1 MEDSI
6 KSESRF
12 NYALAKLERLH
23 MIHIAIHNARMQQNY
38 PMIQCNLW
46 SLRNELHER
55 MDKDQIGKSDEY
67 ENLMN
72 GEIVKFK
79 SSQMYSF
86 LPFMQYERFLFELEK
101 QFGISLPDK
110 DEDDDG
116 L

>member
-23 MIHIAIHNARMQQNY
+23 MIHIAIHNARMMQNY
-38 PMIQCNLW
+38 QMIQCNLW

-55 MDKDQIGKSDEY
+55 MDDKQIEESDGY
-67 ENLMN
+67 ENQMN
-72 GEIVKFK
+72 EEIAKSK

-86 LPFMQYERFLFELEK
+86 LPFMKYERFLFELEK